1 MGSLELWVNDNL
13 HDVLGMS
20 EKTVGQFLISL
31 AKKSDSAE
39 TFIKKLEDSGTIDV
53 TDRVASFASELFSR
67 VRSSTIFTR
76 NAELLVRRSFCP
88 KQICSPALAKLF

>member
-1 MGSLELWVNDNL
+1 MSLELWVNDNL

-20 EKTVGQFLISL
+20 EKTVGLFLISL

-53 TDRVASFASELFSR
+53 SDRVISFANELFSR
-67 VRSSTIFTR
+67 VSSCYLCCKFIA
-76 NAELLVRRSFCP
+76 NS
-88 KQICSPALAKLF
+88 